1 MDPHLCGNN
10 GAKSKMHRR
19 AERDSSERSRGLTAD
34 EQPIIAG
41 ETIAAIST
49 PAGEGAIALVRISG
63 VNAIEVAEKIFR
75 GKEKPS
81 RFESHVQHFGEIVD
95 GAERLIDQVM
105 LSIHQAPASYTGE
118 DLVEISCHGGILVSG
133 HVLEACLPAGAR
145 PARPGEFTERAFLN
159 GKMDLTQAE
168 AVIDLI
174 RAKTDLA
181 LRSATEQLE
190 GRLGEQIGK
199 IREELVEL
207 LAHIN
212 ASIDFP
218 EEGITPDEGETL
230 RARLESIRE
239 EIAALLATADQGR
252 ILREGVRVVIYGAT
266 NAGKS
271 SLLNRL
277 LGYDRV
283 IVSDAHGTT
292 RDTIEETVNLGG
304 VPIRL
309 LDTAGLRPSANGT
322 EREGIARTEKSLQ
335 LADLRLHIADRN
347 APKPPHFEGQTSG
360 PTEIVVLNKSDLPED
375 NDWKDS
381 PALRISCVTGEG
393 LPRLQKEILARIRGH
408 NLRPESAVAINTR
421 HCDCLRR
428 ASESCDRARTALGDV
443 LSGEYVAIDLDQALR
458 AVGEV
463 IGVVDVEQILD
474 SVFSQFCIGK

>member
-1 MDPHLCGNN
+1 M
-10 GAKSKMHRR
+10 
-19 AERDSSERSRGLTAD
+19 TVAD
-34 EQPIIAG
+34 
-41 ETIAAIST
+41 TIAAIST
-49 PAGEGAIALVRISG
+49 PPGEGAIALVRISG
-63 VNAIEVAEKIFR
+63 ANAIEIADKVFR
-75 GKEKPS
+75 GRELPS
-81 RFESHVQHFGEIVD
+81 RFASHVQHLGEILS
-95 GAERLIDQVM
+95 AENQLIDQVVP
-105 LSIHQAPASYTGE
+105 SVHRAPASYSGE
-118 DLVEISCHGGILVSG
+118 DLVEIACHGGTLVSAR
-133 HVLEACLPAGAR
+133 VLEACLRAGAR
-145 PARPGEFTERAFLN
+145 AARPGEFTERAFLN

-174 RAKTDLA
+174 RARTDLA

-190 GRLGEQIGK
+190 GRLGDQIRN
-199 IREELVEL
+199 IRDELIAL

-218 EEGITPDEGETL
+218 EEGIDPDKDEML
-230 RARLESIRE
+230 CARLDSIRA
-239 EIAALLATADQGR
+239 EIAALLATADLGR
-252 ILREGVRVVIYGAT
+252 VLREGVRVVIYGAT

-283 IVSDAHGTT
+283 IVSDTHGTT
-292 RDTIEETVNLGG
+292 RDTIEETVNLEG

-309 LDTAGLRPSANGT
+309 LDTAGLRASENEL

-335 LADLRLHIADRN
+335 LADLRLRIADRN
-347 APKPPHFEGQTSG
+347 APKSAHFNSRKLSESNSQTND

-375 NDWKDS
+375 NDWKDF

-393 LPRLQKEILARIRGH
+393 LPRLQKEILARIRRQ

-421 HCDCLRR
+421 HRDCLRR
-428 ASESCDRARTALGDV
+428 ASESCDRARTAMGEG

-463 IGVVDVEQILD
+463 IGIVDVDQILD

>member
-1 MDPHLCGNN
+1 MTVSD
-10 GAKSKMHRR
+10 
-19 AERDSSERSRGLTAD
+19 
-34 EQPIIAG
+34 
-41 ETIAAIST
+41 TIAAIST
-49 PAGEGAIALVRISG
+49 PPGEGAIALVRVSG
-63 VNAIEVAEKIFR
+63 GNAIQIAAKIFR
-75 GKEKPS
+75 GKEEPS
-81 RFESHVQHFGEIVD
+81 RFVSHVQHLGEIFS
-95 GAERLIDQVM
+95 AENQLIDQAVVAV
-105 LSIHQAPASYTGE
+105 HRAPASYTGE
-118 DLVEISCHGGILVSG
+118 DLVEISCHGGTLVTAK
-133 HVLEACLPAGAR
+133 VLEACLRAGAR
-145 PARPGEFTERAFLN
+145 AARPGEFTERAFLS

-174 RAKTDLA
+174 RARTDLA

-190 GRLGEQIGK
+190 GRLGDQIRS
-199 IREELVEL
+199 IRDKLIAL

-218 EEGITPDEGETL
+218 EEGIAPDEGETL
-230 RARLESIRE
+230 CARLDAIRE

-252 ILREGVRVVIYGAT
+252 VLREGVRVVIYGAT

-283 IVSDAHGTT
+283 IVSDTHGTT
-292 RDTIEETVNLGG
+292 RDAIEETVNLDG

-309 LDTAGLRPSANGT
+309 LDTAGLRPS
-322 EREGIARTEKSLQ
+322 ESELESEGIARTEKSLQ

-347 APKPPHFEGQTSG
+347 APKPAHFNGRADDAN
-360 PTEIVVLNKSDLPED
+360 EIVVLNKSDLPED
-375 NDWKDS
+375 NDWKNL

-393 LPRLQKEILARIRGH
+393 LAQLQKEILARIRQQ

-421 HCDCLRR
+421 HRDCLRR
-428 ASESCDRARTALGDV
+428 ALESCDRARLALGQRI
-443 LSGEYVAIDLDQALR
+443 SREYVAVDLDQVLR

-463 IGVVDVEQILD
+463 IGIVDVEQILD

>member
-1 MDPHLCGNN
+1 MTVTD
-10 GAKSKMHRR
+10 
-19 AERDSSERSRGLTAD
+19 
-34 EQPIIAG
+34 
-41 ETIAAIST
+41 TIAAVST
-49 PAGEGAIALVRISG
+49 PPGEGAIALVRISG
-63 VNAIEVAEKIFR
+63 GNAVDIADKIFR
-75 GKEKPS
+75 GTETPSQFKP
-81 RFESHVQHFGEIVD
+81 HVQHFGEIFGSED
-95 GAERLIDQVM
+95 RLIDQVV
-105 LSIHQAPASYTGE
+105 LSIHRAPASYTGE
-118 DLVEISCHGGILVSG
+118 DLVEISCHGGTLVSAK
-133 HVLEACLPAGAR
+133 VLEACLRAGAR

-190 GRLGEQIGK
+190 GRLGQQVRE
-199 IREELVEL
+199 IRDELVHL
-207 LAHIN
+207 IAHIN

-218 EEGITPDEGETL
+218 EEDITPDEGKAL
-230 RARLESIRE
+230 RARFGFVRE
-239 EIAALLATADQGR
+239 RIAALLATADQGR

-283 IVSDAHGTT
+283 IVSDTHGTT
-292 RDTIEETVNLGG
+292 RDTIEETLNLGG

-309 LDTAGLRPSANGT
+309 LDTAGLRTSASGV
-322 EREGIARTEKSLQ
+322 EMEGIARTEKSLR

-347 APKPPHFEGQTSG
+347 MPKPSHFEDRLRDLN
-360 PTEIVVLNKSDLPED
+360 EIIVLNKSDLPEHS
-375 NDWKDS
+375 DWKNFR
-381 PALRISCVTGEG
+381 ALRISCLTGEG
-393 LPRLQKEILARIRGH
+393 VSELQKEILGRIANQ
-408 NLRPESAVAINTR
+408 NLKPESPLAINTR
-421 HCDCLRR
+421 HRDCLRR
-428 ASESCDRARTALGDV
+428 ALESIEQAATAHTDSLSSEYAAIY
-443 LSGEYVAIDLDQALR
+443 LSEALR